1 MKTFIEKNKKGLFCA
16 ICAICLIFI
25 AGCSKKSNSYSS
37 KQSYGI
43 NASAK
48 VATRA
53 SQAAMADSVYF
64 DDMEYEEAMVTG
76 SGYNDGGPIYEG
88 GNEGPVYEY
97 ERKLIRTGNVS
108 LEVQTITDA
117 EDKIAQWAA
126 SLGGYVTNANTW
138 QYGAG
143 FTVRVPS
150 SRFDEAMSQVGS
162 FGRITNR
169 SVSSQDVSDNYYDM
183 KSRLETKYIL
193 RDKLQSYLSEA
204 KDIKDLPEV
213 ERQLNEVIED
223 IESTENRFK
232 RLSGQIDYSTIYIN
246 MSFEHGK
253 DEGGII
259 LPDVKNSWNEFVSNI
274 IGFFWNL
281 LKVLFYIVIFGIP
294 VIAVAAFFFWL
305 LFGKIGLL
313 VKLFKKLKKQFAVP
327 EPVEGLSHGLE
338 TY

>member
-1 MKTFIEKNKKGLFCA
+1 MKTFTEKNEKALFFG
-16 ICAICLIFI
+16 ICAICLIVI
-25 AGCSKKSNSYSS
+25 AGCSKKSTSYSS
-37 KQSYGI
+37 KQSYSV
-43 NASAK
+43 NSSAK
-48 VATRA
+48 VAGRGFAA
-53 SQAAMADSVYF
+53 SEAAMADSVYF
-64 DDMEYEEAMVTG
+64 DSMDYEVAEEAMVSEAG
-76 SGYNDGGPIYEG
+76 IAVPEAL
-88 GNEGPVYEY
+88 EGPQEDGTSF

-150 SRFDEAMSQVGS
+150 SRFDEAMAQTGN

-193 RDKLQSYLSEA
+193 RDKLQSYLSDA
-204 KDIKDLPEV
+204 KDIKDLLEV

-223 IESTENRFK
+223 IESTESRFK

-259 LPDVKNSWNEFVSNI
+259 LPDVKNSWNEFVSNVI
-274 IGFFWNL
+274 NFFWNL

-294 VIAVAAFFFWL
+294 IIAVAALLFWL

-313 VKLFKKLKKQFAVP
+313 VKLFKKLKK
-327 EPVEGLSHGLE
+327 
-338 TY
+338 

>member
-1 MKTFIEKNKKGLFCA
+1 MNFFTEKNEKALFFG
-16 ICAICLIFI
+16 ICAICLIVI
-25 AGCSKKSNSYSS
+25 AGCSKKSTSYSS
-37 KQSYGI
+37 KQAYGI

-53 SQAAMADSVYF
+53 SEAGMADSVYF
-64 DDMEYEEAMVTG
+64 DDMEYEESAPAVE
-76 SGYNDGGPIYEG
+76 D
-88 GNEGPVYEY
+88 Y

-117 EDKIAQWAA
+117 EDKIAAWAA

-150 SRFDEAMSQVGS
+150 SRFDEAMSQVGN

-183 KSRLETKYIL
+183 QSRLQTKYIL

-204 KDIKDLPEV
+204 KDIKDLLEV

-223 IESTENRFK
+223 IESTESRFK

-259 LPDVKNSWNEFVSNI
+259 LPDVKNSWNEFVSNVI
-274 IGFFWNL
+274 NFFWNL

-294 VIAVAAFFFWL
+294 IVAVAAFLFWL

-313 VKLFKKLKKQFAVP
+313 VKLFKKLKK
-327 EPVEGLSHGLE
+327 
-338 TY
+338 